1 MQNQTCFFFPG
12 ITEKAR
18 ALVKLSTSKDSTTE
32 VEENVKFINNKY
44 KNLVKKAKSVVKQL
58 EDCLNIYQNFYDLQ
72 KAHQDYQKQLWDK
85 LQSYTDYSG
94 NKQALEDRLS
104 KVIEIQDHLSEGTIK
119 LNELKD
125 HVDNK
130 VSALPARA
138 QEQMQ
143 RDVANLQF
151 DLDKFVASLSDV
163 RYSLEDRIK
172 QWNDYESTMDRLLSW
187 LADAELN
194 LKNYALKPT
203 LEEKQEQLEKYQVT
217 FSISF
222 SRYYFIV

>member
-1 MQNQTCFFFPG
+1 M
-12 ITEKAR
+12 
-18 ALVKLSTSKDSTTE
+18 
-32 VEENVKFINNKY
+32 
-44 KNLVKKAKSVVKQL
+44 KKAQNVVKQL
-58 EDCLNIYQNFYDLQ
+58 DDCLNIYQNFYDLQ

-94 NKQALEDRLS
+94 NKQTLEDRLN
-104 KVIEIQDHLSEGTIK
+104 KIIEIQDHLSEGTIK

-130 VSALPARA
+130 VSVLPARA

-172 QWNDYESTMDRLLSW
+172 QWNDYENSLDRLLSW
-187 LADAELN
+187 LADAELS
-194 LKNYALKPT
+194 LKNYALKST
-203 LEEKQEQLEKYQVT
+203 VEEKQEQLEKYQVGLIHLFFAFCFFKKFQT
-217 FSISF
+217 LNFDF
-222 SRYYFIV
+222 Y

>member
-1 MQNQTCFFFPG
+1 M
-12 ITEKAR
+12 
-18 ALVKLSTSKDSTTE
+18 KLSTSKDNTME
-32 VEENVKFINNKY
+32 IEENVKYINHKY
-44 KNLVKKAKSVVKQL
+44 QNLVKDAQGVVKQL
-58 EDCLNIYQNFYDLQ
+58 ENCLNIYQNFYDLQ

-85 LQSYTDYSG
+85 LQSYTDYGG
-94 NKQALEDRLS
+94 NKQALEERLS

-125 HVDNK
+125 HVENK

-163 RYSLEDRIK
+163 RYGLEDRIK
-172 QWNDYESTMDRLLSW
+172 QWNDYESSLDRLLSW
-187 LADAELN
+187 LADAELT
-194 LKNYALKPT
+194 LKNYALKAT
-203 LEEKQEQLEKYQVT
+203 VEEKQEQLEKYQVR
-217 FSISF
+217 FN
-222 SRYYFIV
+222 